1 MDEVTKSGTVALVGR
16 SNVGKSTLLNAA
28 LALPLA
34 IVSRKPQTT
43 RDRLLGVVR
52 HADAEIGILDT
63 PGFHRARTKL
73 GKEMNRHARRAAK
86 EADVVCF
93 VVSLPPRPKAP
104 LSPHPGDLILLNQ
117 IQENE
122 ETPVILVINKIDLLR
137 QKDLLLP
144 FIAGY
149 TEGRTFAAVVPISAQ
164 RDDGV
169 PRVLDEVARLLPEGS
184 ARFDEDTLTDR
195 PLRYFAAEYVREP
208 ILKVTS
214 QEVPHA
220 AAITVERFSQ
230 RPNGIVDIE
239 ATIHVERNGQKR
251 IIIGDKGSGMKKIGS
266 AARERIEGL
275 LERHVNL
282 QLFVRVTPGW
292 RERPASLADFGL
304 SLGTEE
310 LAVAPLDDIDLE
322 DASEDAEAPEEG

>member
-1 MDEVTKSGTVALVGR
+1 MNDDAVTKSGTVALVGR

-52 HADAEIGILDT
+52 HGGAEIGLLDT
-63 PGFHRARTKL
+63 PGFHRARSRL

-93 VVSLPPRPKAP
+93 VVSLPPRPVGE
-104 LSPHPGDLILLNQ
+104 LTPHPGDLALLAQ
-117 IQENE
+117 VQEDAT
-122 ETPVILVINKIDLLR
+122 TPVVLVINKIDLLKR
-137 QKDLLLP
+137 KDALLP
-144 FIAGY
+144 LIAQY
-149 TEGRTFAAVVPISAQ
+149 AERRTFAAVVPVSAQ

-169 PRVLDEVARLLPEGS
+169 TRILDEVAPLLPDGDP
-184 ARFDEDTLTDR
+184 RFDEDTLTDR

-208 ILKVTS
+208 ILRVTS

-220 AAITVERFSQ
+220 VAVTVERFSE
-230 RPNGIVDIE
+230 RSGGLVDIH

-251 IIIGDKGSGMKKIGS
+251 IIIGDKGAGLKRIGTE
-266 AARERIEGL
+266 ARQRVEDL
-275 LERHVNL
+275 LGQRVNL
-282 QLFVRVTPGW
+282 QLFVRVTPDW
-292 RERPASLADFGL
+292 RERPAALADFGL
-304 SLGTEE
+304 TLEAAET
-310 LAVAPLDDIDLE
+310 APLDLE
-322 DASEDAEAPEEG
+322 GLTDDDDGE